1 MNIQQTLNTNKLKN
15 QYYRGIQLLN
25 SIMIV
30 QNESGKTRHFQY
42 NIGYVATN
50 RDFSRQLKMC
60 GSKVRQSRQ
69 KLDSRQCI
77 HLRYNFRIIRKQ
89 NIFCDYY
96 DRNR

>member
-25 SIMIV
+25 SIMTD

-50 RDFSRQLKMC
+50 RDF
-60 GSKVRQSRQ
+60 
-69 KLDSRQCI
+69 
-77 HLRYNFRIIRKQ
+77 
-89 NIFCDYY
+89 
-96 DRNR
+96 